1 MKTNRPHPEGEY
13 SDQSGYCFAQ
23 SQNITKKILR
33 MQSEWEDE
41 SIFSMRNVR
50 SNFSKLDVSFEFL
63 TNNTKS

>member
-1 MKTNRPHPEGEY
+1 MKTNRPHPEGDY